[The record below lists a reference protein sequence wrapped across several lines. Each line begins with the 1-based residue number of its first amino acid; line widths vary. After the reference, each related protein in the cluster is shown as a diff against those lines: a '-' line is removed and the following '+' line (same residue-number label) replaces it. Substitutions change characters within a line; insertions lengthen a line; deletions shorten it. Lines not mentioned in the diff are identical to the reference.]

1 MTALKAVPK
10 QIIILCERLD
20 IAVFVDV
27 YIKYLRTE
35 GVAIPNVRI
44 INLQCLDNLPQCLQG
59 LEKAEDFSDIG
70 RVLLI
75 ADAGIKR
82 LETEHFLYSVK
93 QHSFLVDFDYDL
105 FLFPKKSAAGNWSPG
120 FMEDLLVPAL
130 KQETSE
136 CCYFYNLHNIAHE
149 YIFSVNNSRGQKNR
163 IVNYSRNFLYG
174 YFAGTEKFVGL
185 RLGEA
190 AAKGAFD
197 LNHEGFLDLREFLTN
212 FWKNY

>member
-1 MTALKAVPK
+1 MTAVKAVPK
-10 QIIILCERLD
+10 QILVLCERLD
-20 IAVFVDV
+20 IAAFVDV

-44 INLQCLDNLPQCLQG
+44 INLQCLDNLPQYLQG

-70 RVLLI
+70 KVLLI

-93 QHSFLVDFDYDL
+93 QHSFLVNFDYDL
-105 FLFPKKSAAGNWSPG
+105 YLFPKKSAAGNWSPG

-130 KQETSE
+130 KQESSE

-174 YFAGTEKFVGL
+174 YFAGTERFVGL

-190 AAKGAFD
+190 ATKGAFD
-197 LNHEGFLDLREFLTN
+197 LDHEGFKDLQEFLTRLER
-212 FWKNY
+212 

>member
-1 MTALKAVPK
+1 M
-10 QIIILCERLD
+10 
-20 IAVFVDV
+20 
-27 YIKYLRTE
+27 
-35 GVAIPNVRI
+35 
-44 INLQCLDNLPQCLQG
+44 
-59 LEKAEDFSDIG
+59 
-70 RVLLI
+70 
-75 ADAGIKR
+75 
-82 LETEHFLYSVK
+82 K

-105 FLFPKKSAAGNWSPG
+105 YLFPKKSAAGNWSPG

-136 CCYFYNLHNIAHE
+136 CCYFYNLRNIAHE

-190 AAKGAFD
+190 ATKGAFD
-197 LNHEGFLDLREFLTN
+197 LNHEGFKDLREFLI
-212 FWKNY
+212 KLER

>member
-1 MTALKAVPK
+1 MTAVKAVPK
-10 QIIILCERLD
+10 QILVLCERLD
-20 IAVFVDV
+20 IAAFVDI
-27 YIKYLRTE
+27 YIKYLRTD

-44 INLQCLDNLPQCLQG
+44 INLQCLDNLPQYMQG
-59 LEKAEDFSDIG
+59 LEKAEDFFDIG
-70 RVLLI
+70 KVLLI

-93 QHSFLVDFDYDL
+93 QHSFLVDFDYEL
-105 FLFPKKSAAGNWSPG
+105 YLFPKKSAAGNWSPG

-197 LNHEGFLDLREFLTN
+197 LEHEGFKDLREFLTRLE
-212 FWKNY
+212 K

>member
-10 QIIILCERLD
+10 QILVLCERLD
-20 IAVFVDV
+20 IAAFVDF
-27 YIKYLRTE
+27 YIKYLRAKGT
-35 GVAIPNVRI
+35 VIPNVRI
-44 INLQCLDNLPQCLQG
+44 INLQCLDNLPKYLQELQESEAISEYG
-59 LEKAEDFSDIG
+59 KV
-70 RVLLI
+70 VLF

-190 AAKGAFD
+190 ATKGAFD
-197 LNHEGFLDLREFLTN
+197 LNHEGFKDLREFLIRLE
-212 FWKNY
+212 K

>member
-1 MTALKAVPK
+1 MTASKAVPK

-163 IVNYSRNFLYG
+163 IVNYGRNFLYG

>member
-1 MTALKAVPK
+1 MTAVKAVPK
-10 QIIILCERLD
+10 QILVLCERLD
-20 IAVFVDV
+20 IAAFVDV

-44 INLQCLDNLPQCLQG
+44 INLQCLDNLPQYLQG
-59 LEKAEDFSDIG
+59 LEKAEDFSDIEK
-70 RVLLI
+70 VLLI

-105 FLFPKKSAAGNWSPG
+105 YLFPKKSAAGNWSPG

-149 YIFSVNNSRGQKNR
+149 YIFSVNNSRGKENR
-163 IVNYSRNFLYG
+163 LVNHSRNFLYG
-174 YFAGTEKFVGL
+174 YFAGTERFVGL

-197 LNHEGFLDLREFLTN
+197 LGHEGFKDLREFFIRLE
-212 FWKNY
+212 K

>member
-1 MTALKAVPK
+1 MTAVKAVPN
-10 QIIILCERLD
+10 QILVLCERLD
-20 IAVFVDV
+20 IAAFVDV

-44 INLQCLDNLPQCLQG
+44 INLQCLDNLPQYLQG

-70 RVLLI
+70 KVLLI

-93 QHSFLVDFDYDL
+93 QHSFLVDFDYEL
-105 FLFPKKSAAGNWSPG
+105 YLFPKKSAAGHWSPG

-136 CCYFYNLHNIAHE
+136 CCYF
-149 YIFSVNNSRGQKNR
+149 
-163 IVNYSRNFLYG
+163 
-174 YFAGTEKFVGL
+174 
-185 RLGEA
+185 
-190 AAKGAFD
+190 
-197 LNHEGFLDLREFLTN
+197 
-212 FWKNY
+212 